1 MVDGTREKSSADQ
14 LLQKLGVVTTNA
26 WEGERDR
33 EGGRLAQCNDCDGS
47 QRSHHLVDTCFWT
60 AALAFGP
67 TSLLINIWWN
77 KWWIFYDFFPFK
89 FKLLW
94 NTGAQKKKKK
104 DRNRYLYQEQSLYLL
119 QHKSLLGEAEGP
131 GRTSCGG
138 GRRSAV
144 HHHAVT
150 QHLLGSG
157 PPIPLSSSTFGRTLM
172 NYKNSSRGFGKSPQL
187 HLEAW
192 TVAQEVSTWFQ
203 RTAGR
208 IILLMLG
215 VPLLIQRDA

>member
-1 MVDGTREKSSADQ
+1 MVDGTREKSSADH

-104 DRNRYLYQEQSLYLL
+104 RTETGIYTRSSPCTSCNTSHSWGKLKGREEHPAGVAAGVLCITMLWPSTCWAQALPSRWAPAR
-119 QHKSLLGEAEGP
+119 SAEPWWIIKTAPEDLVNLHSSAWKP
-131 GRTSCGG
+131 GR
-138 GRRSAV
+138 
-144 HHHAVT
+144 
-150 QHLLGSG
+150 
-157 PPIPLSSSTFGRTLM
+157 
-172 NYKNSSRGFGKSPQL
+172 
-187 HLEAW
+187 
-192 TVAQEVSTWFQ
+192 
-203 RTAGR
+203 
-208 IILLMLG
+208 
-215 VPLLIQRDA
+215 

>member
-104 DRNRYLYQEQSLYLL
+104 GQKQVFIPGAVPVPPATQVTPGGSWRAGKNILRGWPQECCASPCCDPAPAGFRPSHPAEL
-119 QHKSLLGEAEGP
+119 QHVRQNLDEL
-131 GRTSCGG
+131 
-138 GRRSAV
+138 
-144 HHHAVT
+144 
-150 QHLLGSG
+150 
-157 PPIPLSSSTFGRTLM
+157 
-172 NYKNSSRGFGKSPQL
+172 
-187 HLEAW
+187 
-192 TVAQEVSTWFQ
+192 
-203 RTAGR
+203 
-208 IILLMLG
+208 
-215 VPLLIQRDA
+215 